1 MSSDI
6 PEANT
11 PGPGRRSGR
20 ADGGAPVTGAL
31 TVVLAIVAVVAGFLI
46 LRSLSNDDSVSTGG
60 PSTGG
65 TETSVSTAPVDSTPI
80 TPAEST
86 TTTTTEPEL
95 VTEGA
100 TVIVA
105 NANTVNGSA
114 AAMTRELEAAGF
126 TMGTPTNAA
135 GSYGKPDQTVI
146 YFDESVPAAQ
156 AVAES
161 VGRTLGGVAGISP
174 VAVPAPTES
183 GELDGDVLVMLGND
197 KANKTLEDLQ
207 AEAAGGDTTESSAAP
222 AVSAPD
228 PAGTET
234 TGG

>member
-6 PEANT
+6 PEGTT

-20 ADGGAPVTGAL
+20 ADGGAPITGAL
-31 TVVLAIVAVVAGFLI
+31 AVVLAIVAVVAGFLI
-46 LRSLSNDDSVSTGG
+46 LRSLSDNDSVSSG

-65 TETSVSTAPVDSTPI
+65 TVTTPVTEPTDTTPI
-80 TPAEST
+80 TPIET
-86 TTTTTEPEL
+86 TTTTTTPEL

-100 TVIVA
+100 TVVVA

-114 AAMTRELEAAGF
+114 GAMTRELEAAGY
-126 TMGTPTNAA
+126 TMGDPTNAA
-135 GSYGKPDQTVI
+135 ASYGKPEATVI
-146 YFDESVPAAQ
+146 YFDDSVPAAQ

-161 VGRTLGGVAGISP
+161 VGRSLGGVSGISP

-183 GELDGDVLVMLGND
+183 GELTGDVLVMLGND

-207 AEAAGGDTTESSAAP
+207 TAAGETTESSTAP

-228 PAGTET
+228 PAGADT
-234 TGG
+234 TAG

>member
-6 PEANT
+6 PEGTT

-46 LRSLSNDDSVSTGG
+46 LRSLSDSDSVTSG

-65 TETSVSTAPVDSTPI
+65 STETTAATLPTDSTPV
-80 TPAEST
+80 TPIEST
-86 TTTTTEPEL
+86 TTTTTQPEL

-100 TVIVA
+100 TVVVA

-114 AAMTRELEAAGF
+114 GAMTRELEAAGF

-146 YFDESVPAAQ
+146 YFDESVAAAQ

-197 KANKTLEDLQ
+197 KANKTLEEL
-207 AEAAGGDTTESSAAP
+207 AATEETTESTSAP

>member
-6 PEANT
+6 PEGNT

-46 LRSLSNDDSVSTGG
+46 LRSLSNNDSVSSG

-65 TETSVSTAPVDSTPI
+65 TETSVSTAPIDSTPI

-114 AAMTRELEAAGF
+114 GAMTRELEAAGF

-161 VGRTLGGVAGISP
+161 VGRSLGGVAGISP

-207 AEAAGGDTTESSAAP
+207 AEAAGGDTTESSAP

>member
-6 PEANT
+6 PEGNT

-20 ADGGAPVTGAL
+20 ADGGAPVAGAL

-46 LRSLSNDDSVSTGG
+46 LRSLSNDDSVSSG

-65 TETSVSTAPVDSTPI
+65 TETSVSTAPVDSAPI

-114 AAMTRELEAAGF
+114 GAMTRELEAAGF
-126 TMGTPTNAA
+126 TMGTPTNAD

-207 AEAAGGDTTESSAAP
+207 AEAGEVTTESSGAP

>member
-6 PEANT
+6 PEGNT

-46 LRSLSNDDSVSTGG
+46 LRSLSNDDSVSSG

-65 TETSVSTAPVDSTPI
+65 TETTVSTAPIDSVPV

-114 AAMTRELEAAGF
+114 GAMTRELEAAGF

-135 GSYGKPDQTVI
+135 ASYGKPDQTVI
-146 YFDESVPAAQ
+146 YFDESVAAAQ

-161 VGRTLGGVAGISP
+161 IGRSLGGVAGISP

-207 AEAAGGDTTESSAAP
+207 AEAGEVTTESSEAP